1 LQTLP
6 GRFTGLDERDATMS
20 TRTVLYRL
28 ARLLGDIQ
36 AIRRGK
42 FPQRLIRKAMLRGTG
57 TSV

>member
-1 LQTLP
+1 
-6 GRFTGLDERDATMS
+6 MS
-20 TRTVLYRL
+20 TRTLLYRL